1 MGHSHRVT
9 GLDFG
14 QAIKAL
20 KDGLRV
26 ARAGWNGKGMYLW
39 LLPAETVRAEL
50 VREPHLRKLAK
61 NNGGAI
67 EALRRAFACSP
78 PTGRFS
84 PAGWRARPTSF
95 PRTGKSWG
103 KGSHD

>member
-39 LLPAETVRAEL
+39 LLPAETVRADWCRSRTCASWL
-50 VREPHLRKLAK
+50 KTTRRHR
-61 NNGGAI
+61 GAGQHSH
-67 EALRRAFACSP
+67 AHRRQ
-78 PTGRFS
+78 GRFS